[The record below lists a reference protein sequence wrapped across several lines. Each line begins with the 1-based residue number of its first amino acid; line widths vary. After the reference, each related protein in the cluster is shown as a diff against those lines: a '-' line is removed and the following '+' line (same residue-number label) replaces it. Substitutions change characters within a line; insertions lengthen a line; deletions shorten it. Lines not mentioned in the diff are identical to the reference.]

1 MPTSTPISHVSD
13 TAHWVAMYRAM
24 ESERSDA
31 LFRDPYARRL
41 AGPRGEQ
48 IMSSLPRAKSFAW
61 PMIVRT
67 VVMDEI
73 IQRAV
78 ARDGVHTVINLAAG
92 LDARPYRLELPRA
105 LRWIDVDLPAM
116 QAYKREAL
124 ASETPRC
131 ALEWVPADLAD
142 ATARR
147 AVLARVAAEPG
158 PVLAITEGLLIYLEA
173 AQVGALARDLHACQ
187 PLVWWVTDLAA
198 PILVKR
204 MERTWGKSLAAGG
217 APFKFAPAEGT
228 AFFDAFGWREAEYR
242 STWEESLR
250 LHRTLPLAGLWNFLG
265 RFYTRKK
272 QEEIRRMA
280 GIVLLRR
287 IGGDGM

>member
-1 MPTSTPISHVSD
+1 
-13 TAHWVAMYRAM
+13 MYRAM
-24 ESERSDA
+24 ESERPDA

-48 IMSSLPRAKSFAW
+48 IMSSLPKAKSFAW

-73 IQRAV
+73 IQRAI
-78 ARDGVHTVINLAAG
+78 ARDGVQTVINLAAG

-116 QAYKREAL
+116 QTYKREAL
-124 ASETPRC
+124 AAETPRC

-142 ATARR
+142 GTARR

-158 PVLAITEGLLIYLEA
+158 PVLVITEGLLIYLEP
-173 AQVGALARDLHACQ
+173 AQVGALARDLHACR

-204 MERTWGKSLAAGG
+204 MERTWGQSLAAGG

-228 AFFDAFGWREAEYR
+228 AFFDAFGWHEAEFR

-265 RFYTRKK
+265 RFYPKKK

-287 IGGDGM
+287 IGGDGT